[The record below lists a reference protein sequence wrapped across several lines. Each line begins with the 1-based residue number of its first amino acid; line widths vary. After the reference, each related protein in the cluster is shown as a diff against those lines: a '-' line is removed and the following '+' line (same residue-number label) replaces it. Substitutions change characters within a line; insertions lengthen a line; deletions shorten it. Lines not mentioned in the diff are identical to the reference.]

1 MPKLTP
7 IQRQQIHSKFDG
19 VCAYCGERI
28 TVKEMQVDHVIPQA
42 DMIYNRTGE
51 QFKNQKRIPEF
62 LKHLT
67 PFDLDHPDNLFPA
80 CRVCNKWKSAHSL
93 ETFRSE
99 LEAQAKRLD
108 RDSAAYRMAKR
119 YQQVIERPRPVKFF
133 FETRLT
139 DYCEECK
146 GPCKRK
152 GISCPGEENE

>member
-28 TVKEMQVDHVIPQA
+28 TVKEMQVDHVIPQS
-42 DMIYNRTGE
+42 DLVNHSKGGE
-51 QFKNQKRIPEF
+51 FTVQNRIPEF
-62 LKHLT
+62 LKHLG
-67 PFDLDHPDNLFPA
+67 PMDLNHPDNLFPA
-80 CRVCNKWKSAHSL
+80 CRVCNNWKSWHSV
-93 ETFRSE
+93 ERFREE

-108 RDSAAYRMAKR
+108 RDSASYRMAKR

-133 FETRLT
+133 FEIRMT
-139 DYCEECK
+139 DYCEKCK

-152 GISCPGEENE
+152 GVSWPGEENE